1 MGMGMGSGVGGIQ
14 FDDIGVGVVEANS
27 AEKVRIKRDFED
39 WMGDFCDEMGKKKL
53 ANLILS
59 ILIDSEGSE
68 KAKRKS
74 IKMLVKTLIRN
85 GGLTAKIV
93 SQI

>member
-1 MGMGMGSGVGGIQ
+1 
-14 FDDIGVGVVEANS
+14 
-27 AEKVRIKRDFED
+27 
-39 WMGDFCDEMGKKKL
+39 MGDFCDEMGKKKL